1 MPDKTE
7 PSSTATKAAP
17 AVSTRMSIAGRTGT
31 GGRAGRPGRPGR
43 SMPWVRRWARNTFT
57 RDQIASGLR
66 SLLWVAP
73 LTILIWIYA
82 EREQTT
88 KAPVNIPIEVVST
101 DADRV
106 VTLKRPSD
114 GQISAVIR
122 GPNAR
127 LEAVREKLLDT
138 AHAAPVRIE
147 ISRNLPT
154 GDQRIAGFA
163 SRLLDDPR
171 FTGLTLTDLMP
182 DSIDVKIEEVKRREI
197 PVKAPPGFET
207 YGTAT
212 FEPATV
218 TVSGPEGQ
226 LNDLGDKLVAYAQ
239 IKDRPELNSQQPTVT
254 LKNVKLLLPDNVNSG
269 TAQGGRAR
277 VSIVGQSV
285 VTATV
290 ELTQPDRYKIPVVR
304 LTFPMNV
311 GIAPPFLVQ
320 TSVPR
325 LTNVWVIGP
334 KNEID
339 QLRNAEAPTATLE
352 LPADIQVGNKGTAK
366 LHYNLPPHV
375 QLQRGEDPPPVEQL
389 DYEIVKPGAS

>member
-1 MPDKTE
+1 
-7 PSSTATKAAP
+7 
-17 AVSTRMSIAGRTGT
+17 MSIGGRAGTGGRPAA
-31 GGRAGRPGRPGR
+31 GGRAGRAGRAGR
-43 SMPWVRRWARNTFT
+43 SMPWVRRWARSTFT
-57 RDQIASGLR
+57 RDQLTSGLR

-73 LTILIWIYA
+73 LTVLIWIYA

-88 KAPVNIPIEVVST
+88 NAPVNIPIEVVST

-114 GQISAVIR
+114 GQVSAVVR

-127 LEAVREKLLDT
+127 LEALREKLLDT
-138 AHAAPVRIE
+138 AHATPARIE
-147 ISRNLPT
+147 ISRNLAT
-154 GDQRIAGFA
+154 GDQRIASFA

-171 FTGLTLTDLMP
+171 FTGLTLTNLMP
-182 DSIDVKIEEVKRREI
+182 DSIDVKIEEIKRREI

-218 TVSGPEGQ
+218 TVSGPEGE

-254 LKNVKLLLPDNVNSG
+254 LKNVKLSLPDNPKSG
-269 TAQGGRAR
+269 SAPAGRAR

-290 ELTQPDRYKIPVVR
+290 ELAQPDRYKIPVVQ
-304 LTFPMNV
+304 LYFPMPLGN
-311 GIAPPFLVQ
+311 APPFRVEA
-320 TSVPR
+320 TSLPPNLQR

-334 KNEID
+334 KSEID
-339 QLRNAEAPTATLE
+339 QLRNETKAPNATLE
-352 LPADIQVGNKGTAK
+352 LPAEIQVGDKGTAK

-389 DYEIVKPGAS
+389 DYEVKPPGNS